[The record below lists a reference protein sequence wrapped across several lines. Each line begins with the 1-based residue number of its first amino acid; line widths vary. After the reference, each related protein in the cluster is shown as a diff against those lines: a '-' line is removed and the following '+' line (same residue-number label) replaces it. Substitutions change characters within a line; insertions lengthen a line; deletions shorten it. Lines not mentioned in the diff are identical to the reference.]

1 MSTSSSNVRR
11 EIAHTRER
19 MNETIDQIDSEIAER
34 VSAAKQKVDVVQ
46 LVREHPWPALTIA
59 VALGAL
65 IGGSGAD
72 EKAAAATAHAAKR
85 AAGASS
91 DAAKKLVSK
100 VRERKH
106 SPKADRTIEAESHAA
121 KAEPGIGD
129 RILAA
134 ASAPLQGAIDRIL
147 DEMRGA
153 SRELGERLARS
164 GTMRRPT
171 PTPSVTIIEVVAETR
186 EPPTMTEPP
195 APRAED
201 VVPVPPEMLPTEVD
215 ARADAV
221 EALGGGTHEP
231 PLAPGAGDLGA
242 RWA

>member
-1 MSTSSSNVRR
+1 MTSSSSNVRR
-11 EIAHTRER
+11 EIARTRER
-19 MNETIDQIDSEIAER
+19 MTETIDQIDSEITER
-34 VSAAKQKVDVVQ
+34 VSAAKRKVDLMQ
-46 LVREHPWPALTIA
+46 LAGEHPWPALTIA
-59 VALGAL
+59 LALGGL
-65 IGGSGAD
+65 IGASGAD
-72 EKAAAATAHAAKR
+72 EKAAVATASAAKR

-91 DAAKKLVSK
+91 EAAKKVVAK
-100 VRERKH
+100 VRERRH
-106 SPKADRTIEAESHAA
+106 SSDSEAAIEKESEASNADPRLS
-121 KAEPGIGD
+121 D
-129 RILAA
+129 RLIAA
-134 ASAPLQGAIDRIL
+134 ASGPLQAAIERIL

-164 GTMRRPT
+164 GKTRRPHAT
-171 PTPSVTIIEVVAETR
+171 SSLTVVEIVAEPR
-186 EPPTMTEPP
+186 P
-195 APRAED
+195 AAVATAPVPRAED